1 MLDRTGR
8 SRHHSS
14 RGRLFLGIDAFAPTV
29 PLLPAAA
36 ARPLEPA
43 AEKSARSNANT
54 MAEFSRT
61 SRAQPVAPYSSR
73 PPSPPSVHIPGPP
86 VHSAHNEMTVVPSYA
101 NVDPAQLTMD
111 DLAIITGG
119 KAQSARDTATNWN
132 YADRR
137 TAQPVLDFLFL
148 GPSSIARDR
157 AWLRDNGIT
166 MLLAARDARMA
177 EARLMFVDKVAQ
189 EMGIHAEHVDVT
201 GNQDLIAAL
210 PGVIRSINDHILAV
224 YRRQAQPAA
233 QGENDGGVVVDW
245 GTFKRA
251 KVLIFCE
258 TGNER
263 SATIVIAYLM
273 TVFGMDMV
281 QACQFVHYRRFCI
294 SMDEDMKWLLQT
306 FEGILSAKK
315 TVNQQ
320 QVQAAARDYHLAM
333 PRSKAKR
340 GYDEAVADDSDGDES
355 ANPRNYV
362 RDKDRYRDRAAFV
375 PFVDSR
381 DDMME

>member
-1 MLDRTGR
+1 
-8 SRHHSS
+8 
-14 RGRLFLGIDAFAPTV
+14 
-29 PLLPAAA
+29 
-36 ARPLEPA
+36 
-43 AEKSARSNANT
+43 
-54 MAEFSRT
+54 MAEFYHRAG
-61 SRAQPVAPYSSR
+61 RAQPVAPYSSR
-73 PPSPPSVHIPGPP
+73 PPSPPSVYIPGPP

-119 KAQSARDTATNWN
+119 KAQSARDTATHWN

-137 TAQPVLDFLFL
+137 TAQPVLDYLYL

-177 EARLMFVDKVAQ
+177 EARLMLVDKVAQ
-189 EMGIHAEHVDVT
+189 ELGIHAEHVDVT

-210 PGVIRSINDHILAV
+210 PGVIRSINDHILSV
-224 YRRQAQPAA
+224 YRRQAQPLA
-233 QGENDGGVVVDW
+233 QGENNGAVVDW
-245 GTFKRA
+245 STFKRA
-251 KVLIFCE
+251 RVLVFCE

-320 QVQAAARDYHLAM
+320 HMLAARDNNLAV
-333 PRSKAKR
+333 PRNSKSKR
-340 GYDEAVADDSDGDES
+340 GYDETVADDSDGNES
-355 ANPRNYV
+355 AGHYHSSH
-362 RDKDRYRDRAAFV
+362 DKDRYQDRAAFV
-375 PFVDSR
+375 PFVDVR
-381 DDMME
+381 DDMVE